1 MTELQR
7 VTGPSSPIHRR
18 IGRLIA
24 VLVVAILI
32 AIAKPWGSSP
42 GPSAVVP
49 PSVAP
54 PPTATPRPSAS
65 AGTYD
70 FLQFGTNEPPPG
82 WELWPAGYL
91 ASFSYAMRIDMAVRV
106 AAPEATPGPSGAP
119 TPAPPRPTPLGTPSA
134 AGVPVAWPAIRIPR
148 GSALDLVGI
157 NRPLGYALRVDRLTR
172 IGEDGAATPVRP
184 LLAVSPWP
192 NHFTTVG
199 YAADQTGNGMISWPV
214 GHYRLDLSIEPGGV
228 HRSIDIVVEGS
239 PAAPSGGL
247 GDSDAPSSS
256 PGS

>member
-24 VLVVAILI
+24 VLAVGLLI
-32 AIAKPWGSSP
+32 AILKPWDTSPGSSAIVL
-42 GPSAVVP
+42 PSAP
-49 PSVAP
+49 PAA
-54 PPTATPRPSAS
+54 TATPRPSPS
-65 AGTYD
+65 AGAYD

-106 AAPEATPGPSGAP
+106 PASDATPGPSGAP
-119 TPAPPRPTPLGTPSA
+119 TPTSPPPTPIGTPSA
-134 AGVPVAWPAIRIPR
+134 DGVPLDWPAIRIPR
-148 GSALDLVGI
+148 GSALDLIGI
-157 NRPLGYALRVDRLTR
+157 NRPLGYTLTVDGLTR
-172 IGEDGAATPVRP
+172 IAEDGTPTPIRS

-192 NHFTTVG
+192 DHFATVG
-199 YAADQTGNGMISWPV
+199 YAADQSGNGMVSWPA
-214 GHYRLDLSIEPGGV
+214 GHYRLDLSIDPGGV

-239 PAAPSGGL
+239 AA
-247 GDSDAPSSS
+247 APSSS